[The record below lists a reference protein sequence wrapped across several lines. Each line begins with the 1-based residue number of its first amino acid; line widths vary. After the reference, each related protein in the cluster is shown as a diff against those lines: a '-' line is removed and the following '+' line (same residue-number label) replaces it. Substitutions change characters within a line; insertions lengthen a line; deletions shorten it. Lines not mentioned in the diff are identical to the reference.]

1 MSGIVTLLPWKLGT
15 CHLHKPRWSIGQQ
28 QTSARIRMSWFW
40 GSVIALVKFLPICAR
55 NSWVLTLM
63 IKWFI
68 RSFIHLFLYS
78 SFSLFICSYIHYFLF
93 VYLLLLLFVFF
104 LFIRSFIRSFR
115 CSMFIYVFVHSFICL
130 FILLFVRSFLHCFV
144 HSFIHF
150 FIYSFVHSFVPLFLN
165 SSIHSFIDSFID
177 CALEVCG
184 CCWQTNRQAELV
196 QALTPSTWC
205 CFLTLE
211 TSSELKLRWETGV
224 SLLLPLISLC
234 GVWSCN

>member
-1 MSGIVTLLPWKLGT
+1 MYVIVQCTRVSAFVQSCAENCSDKRSLLVSHCLRTFFKYL
-15 CHLHKPRWSIGQQ
+15 S
-28 QTSARIRMSWFW
+28 QTSLCVVRIQ
-40 GSVIALVKFLPICAR
+40 VKVVLR
-55 NSWVLTLM
+55 RRLKLTVNSQQIIHMMKCQLWV
-63 IKWFI
+63 
-68 RSFIHLFLYS
+68 
-78 SFSLFICSYIHYFLF
+78 CC
-93 VYLLLLLFVFF
+93 V
-104 LFIRSFIRSFR
+104 
-115 CSMFIYVFVHSFICL
+115 SFICL